1 MTDNSTPR
9 QIFINRLKKHKLAV
23 ISAFLLILIYFA
35 ALLTPLIAPYKIDQ
49 MDFTAIGQPP
59 SLKHPMGTDN
69 LGRDVM
75 TRVMYGGRI
84 SLAVGLSVAIL
95 SALIGTFIGA
105 ISGYYGGW
113 IDNILMRF
121 TDLVLTIPALPLLMV
136 VGAFLGG
143 GKVIYI
149 IIILGLLLW
158 MYVARVI
165 RASFLSL
172 KEKEFVEAA
181 RAIGANNLRIIVKH
195 ILPNATGPIIV
206 NVTLTVGL
214 AIIMESILSFLGFG
228 IQPPTPSWG
237 NMLTDARSTMTTQ
250 PWLTWFP
257 GLMIVITLLAVNFLG
272 DGLRDA
278 LDPKSMESK

>member
-9 QIFINRLKKHKLAV
+9 QIFLNRLKKHKLAV

-49 MDFTAIGQPP
+49 MDFTSIGQPP

-113 IDNILMRF
+113 MDNILMRF

>member
-1 MTDNSTPR
+1 MTENLTPR
-9 QIFINRLKKHKLAV
+9 KIFFNRLKKHKLAV

-75 TRVMYGGRI
+75 TRAMYGGRI

-113 IDNILMRF
+113 MDNILMRF

-149 IIILGLLLW
+149 ILILGLLLW

-181 RAIGANNLRIIVKH
+181 RAIGANDFRIILRH

-257 GLMIVITLLAVNFLG
+257 GLMIVVTLLAVNFLG

-278 LDPKSMESK
+278 LDPKSMEGK

>member
-9 QIFINRLKKHKLAV
+9 QIFLNRLKKHKLAV

-113 IDNILMRF
+113 MDNILMRF

-257 GLMIVITLLAVNFLG
+257 GLMIVVTLLAVNFLG

-278 LDPKSMESK
+278 LDPKTTEGK